1 MASSLSPPLAFY
13 LSILRVFVPSWFVL
27 FLFAWDY
34 KMRRLVSRRL
44 AILGSTGSIGRQT
57 LEVVGEL
64 PGLKVC
70 ALAAGSNWQLLC
82 EQARLCRPEAVAIA
96 DAGLADDVRS
106 RLPEGVKL
114 LPGPEAM
121 TELVRS
127 TRPDI
132 VLNGVVGAAGLAP
145 TLAAIECGAVPAIAN
160 KETLVMAGAIVM
172 PAARKAGLTVLPVDS
187 EHSAIFQCL
196 LAGKRSEVRR
206 VILTA
211 SGGALRDWDDARAAS
226 ATVAEA
232 LDHPTWQMG
241 RKVTI
246 DSATLINKALEV
258 VEAHWLFGLSPE
270 EIQVVRHGESII
282 HSAVEFRDGS
292 IIAQMGLPDMTTPIA
307 YALSY
312 PDRPCRSA
320 PPLDLSALGQL
331 TLAPLRG
338 RFLRAVN
345 LGFEVIRR
353 GGVSGAVL
361 NGANE
366 ASVEQFLAGRIAFG
380 RIVELVEDILN
391 HSPQA
396 SRITLSDLQ
405 QADAWAREQVRQRLK
420 TKSE

>member
-1 MASSLSPPLAFY
+1 M
-13 LSILRVFVPSWFVL
+13 
-27 FLFAWDY
+27 
-34 KMRRLVSRRL
+34 
-44 AILGSTGSIGRQT
+44 GSTGSIGRQT
-57 LEVVGEL
+57 LAVVGEL

-82 EQARLCRPEAVAIA
+82 EQAKMYRPELVAIA
-96 DAGLADDVRS
+96 DAGLASNVRS

-114 LPGPEAM
+114 LAGAEAM

-132 VLNGVVGAAGLAP
+132 LLNGVVGAAGLAP
-145 TLAAIECGAVPAIAN
+145 TLAAIDCGTVPAIAN

-172 PAARKAGLTVLPVDS
+172 PAARKAGLSVLPVDS

-196 LAGKRSEVRR
+196 MAGKRSEVRR
-206 VILTA
+206 VLLTA
-211 SGGALRDWDDARAAS
+211 SGGALRDWDDARVAS
-226 ATVAEA
+226 ATVQEA

-258 VEAHWLFGLSPE
+258 VEAHWLFDLRAE
-270 EIQVVRHGESII
+270 EIQVVLHGESII

-312 PDRPCRSA
+312 PDRPCRNA
-320 PPLDLSALGQL
+320 KPLDLSALGKL

-338 RFLRAVN
+338 RFHRAVN

-366 ASVEQFLAGRIAFG
+366 ASVEQFLAGRIPFG
-380 RIVELVEDILN
+380 QIVELVEDILN
-391 HSPQA
+391 HTPQV
-396 SRITLSDLQ
+396 SHITLTDLQ
-405 QADAWAREQVRQRLK
+405 QADAWARQQVGRRLGL
-420 TKSE
+420 TKV